1 MTTWALGDLHG
12 CLEPL
17 ERLLEAVRFDPAAD
31 RLWFVG
37 DLANRGPRPLETMRF
52 VRALGDAAV
61 TVLGNHDLHLL
72 AVVHGARKASAK
84 DTLAEVLAADDLDAL
99 ETWLR
104 SRPLLHVDAALGA
117 TLVHAGIHPHWS
129 LGEARRRARELE
141 ALLPTPRFERFLGR
155 MYGDAPAHW
164 SPDLDKHARRRF
176 AVNAFTRMRYCT
188 RDGALELSCSEAPAK
203 APARLVPWYLVPD
216 RVPLGTRVVFGHW
229 SSHPA
234 MSPADVLPLDRG
246 CVWDGAL
253 AAHALESG
261 ETVSVSCRPRASRPT
276 NR

>member
-1 MTTWALGDLHG
+1 MTTWAIGDLHG

-37 DLANRGPRPLETMRF
+37 DLANRGPQPLETMRY

-72 AVVHGARKASAK
+72 AVMHGARKPSAK
-84 DTLAEVLAADDLDAL
+84 DTFERILAADDVEEL
-99 ETWLR
+99 ERWLR
-104 SRPLLHVDAALGA
+104 GRPLLHTDDALGA

-129 LGEARRRARELE
+129 LGRATRHARELE
-141 ALLPTPRFERFLGR
+141 ELIPSPRFERFVHR
-155 MYGDAPAHW
+155 MYGDTPSRW
-164 SPDLDKHARRRF
+164 SRDLDKHERRRF
-176 AVNAFTRMRYCT
+176 AVNVFTRMRYCT
-188 RDGALELSCSEAPAK
+188 RAGSLDLDCSEPPAK
-203 APARLVPWYLVPD
+203 APGRLLPWYRVPD
-216 RVPLGTRVVFGHW
+216 RVPLGTKVVFGHW

-246 CVWDGAL
+246 CVWRGTL

-261 ETVSVSCRPRASRPT
+261 RTVSVRCG
-276 NR
+276 